1 MARSV
6 AGISAGVRGIV
17 AAAAVVAAGAAISL
31 GLLGPTGVVGAAPG
45 SPASA
50 ASSAQVADLATGRNL
65 FLQSC
70 ASCHGA
76 QGEGGPSGPSIANAG
91 AALADFVLRTG
102 RMPLAD
108 PAVPMQRGRPAFD
121 DAGIRALVAYVA
133 SLGSGPAIPSVQTTG
148 ADLAAGQQLYTANC
162 AACHGAG
169 GAGGTVGRDV
179 APGLGLADPTT
190 VAEAV
195 VSGPGPMPV
204 FAFTQDQLNALA
216 AYVEAL
222 RSLPHPGGLEIAEI
236 GPVAEGFLAGFVG
249 IVTLLAVARWTA
261 SGGVEDDAA
270 VDGAAGDGADGRS
283 A

>member
-1 MARSV
+1 MLSSV
-6 AGISAGVRGIV
+6 TGIPAGVRGIV
-17 AAAAVVAAGAAISL
+17 AAAAVLAAGAAISL
-31 GLLGPTGVVGAAPG
+31 GLFGPTGVARAAP
-45 SPASA
+45 SSASA
-50 ASSAQVADLATGRNL
+50 SAAQVADLATGRNL

-76 QGEGGPSGPSIANAG
+76 QGQGGPSGPSIENAG

-121 DAGIRALVAYVA
+121 DGQIRALVAYVA

-179 APGLGLADPTT
+179 APGLDQADPTT
-190 VAEAV
+190 VGEAV
-195 VSGPGPMPV
+195 VTGPGPMPL
-204 FAFTQDQLNALA
+204 FAFSQQQLDSLA
-216 AYVEAL
+216 AYVVSL
-222 RSLPHPGGLEIAEI
+222 RSLPHPGGLQIAEI

-261 SGGVEDDAA
+261 SGSVEEDAA
-270 VDGAAGDGADGRS
+270 TDESHERTT
-283 A
+283 